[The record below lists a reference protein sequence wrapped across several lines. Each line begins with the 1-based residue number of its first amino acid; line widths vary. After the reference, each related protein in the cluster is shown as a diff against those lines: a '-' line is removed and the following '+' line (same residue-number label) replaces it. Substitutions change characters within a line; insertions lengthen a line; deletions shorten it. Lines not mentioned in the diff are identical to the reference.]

1 MKLSRVIAI
10 GACAAAVGLSACGE
24 ITGGCPTEAVAKVDA
39 VESCT
44 VAPGTVV
51 DVGVRLCPT
60 CNQSGATCEVDD
72 SAAVESG
79 IIQLDPTVEA
89 CEQVSSCPTPTPM
102 CEAAPLECPVRAPAA
117 PGSYDL
123 MVYDAATNQFRQMGT
138 LTVAAGPSS
147 CAFASAQS
155 IGL

>member
-60 CNQSGATCEVDD
+60 CNQTGARCEVDD
-72 SAAVESG
+72 SAATSG
-79 IIQLDPTVEA
+79 YIQLDPTVEA
-89 CEQVSSCPTPTPM
+89 CEDVSSCPTPTPA
-102 CEAAPLECPVRAPAA
+102 CQTAPLECAVRAPSQ
-117 PGSYDL
+117 PGDYDL
-123 MVYDAATNQFRQMGT
+123 IVYDPSTNQLLPMGT
-138 LTVAAGPSS
+138 LTVASGPSS
-147 CAFASAQS
+147 CTFASALS
-155 IGL
+155 SGL